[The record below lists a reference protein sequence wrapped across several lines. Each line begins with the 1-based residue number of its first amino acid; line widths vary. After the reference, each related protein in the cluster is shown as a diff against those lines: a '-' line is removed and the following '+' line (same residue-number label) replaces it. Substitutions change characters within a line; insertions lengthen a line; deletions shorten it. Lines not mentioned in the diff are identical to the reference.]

1 MSTANGLIALN
12 LAINEV
18 IASGI
23 KQGPVA
29 HRFDLSAL
37 QTLRLSS
44 GTGAGQIDLVYSEK
58 DASIGTSTTVDRDF
72 AGSLLDSQ
80 GATIT
85 MVKVKLLFLY
95 NGGTVP
101 VTVKGKTGA
110 VFALFSG
117 STDSVSI
124 PAGAC
129 LFYFDPTG
137 ITVGA
142 GTTDKITLGN
152 ASGSTAA
159 AFTMLV
165 AGTSA

>member
-1 MSTANGLIALN
+1 MPTANGLIAFT
-12 LAINEV
+12 LALNEV

-23 KQGPVA
+23 KQGSVA
-29 HRFDLSAL
+29 HKFDLSAL

-44 GTGAGQIDLVYSEK
+44 GTGAGQIDLLFSEK
-58 DASIGTSTTVDRDF
+58 DAAIGTSSTVDRDF

-85 MVKVKLLFLY
+85 MVKVKVLCLY

-101 VTVKGKTGA
+101 ITVKGKTGN
-110 VFALFSG
+110 VFALFTG
-117 STDSVSI
+117 STDKVTI

-137 ITVGA
+137 ITVAA
-142 GTTDKITLGN
+142 GTTDSITLGN
-152 ASGSTAA
+152 ASASVAA

-165 AGTSA
+165 AGTSS

>member
-1 MSTANGLIALN
+1 MPTANGLIAFN
-12 LAINEV
+12 LSLNEV

-23 KQGPVA
+23 KQGSVA
-29 HRFDLSAL
+29 HKFDLSAL

-44 GTGAGQIDLVYSEK
+44 GTGAGKIDLIYSEK
-58 DASIGTSTTVDRDF
+58 DAAIGTSTTVDRDF

-85 MVKVKLLFLY
+85 MAKVKVLCLY

-101 VTVKGKTGA
+101 ITVKGKTGN
-110 VFALFSG
+110 VFALFTG
-117 STDSVSI
+117 STDKVTI

-129 LFYFDPTG
+129 LFYFDPAG
-137 ITVGA
+137 ITVAA
-142 GTTDKITLGN
+142 GTTDSITLGN
-152 ASGSTAA
+152 ASASVAA

>member
-1 MSTANGLIALN
+1 MSTANAQIDIAIVL
-12 LAINEV
+12 NEV
-18 IASGI
+18 IASGV
-23 KQGPVA
+23 KQGTVA
-29 HRFDLSAL
+29 HRFDLAAL
-37 QTLRLSS
+37 QTLRLTS
-44 GTGAGQIDLVYSEK
+44 GTGSGQVDLVFSEK
-58 DASIGTSTTVDRDF
+58 DAAIGTSTTVDRDF
-72 AGSLLDSQ
+72 AGSLTDSQ
-80 GATIT
+80 GSTIT
-85 MVKVKLLFLY
+85 MVKVKLLVIY

-101 VTVKGKTGA
+101 ITVKGKTGA

-117 STDSVSI
+117 STDSLNVA
-124 PAGAC
+124 AGAC
-129 LFYFDPTG
+129 VVFFDPTG